1 MTEKVISDAGAG
13 RALFMT
19 RVKLTVHAAS
29 MAFCVG
35 AVPAML
41 LPSVWWMRTLT
52 AHDVDLVKA
61 NILSHVVDQASPRRW
76 RIRDSAGEVKILTVV
91 KSDGELAQWLTPP
104 QFRSV
109 VPDLARPV
117 TAFRYVSWISVG
129 LGLAGYYAVWRSL
142 SRLGRRARENKHVDG
157 AKEIVEPS
165 ELSKAVRRKEPGPY
179 TVLDV
184 ALPIK
189 APMQGVMFVGAQGT
203 GKSLGIHDLMLQ
215 AFARGRK
222 SVIYD
227 HSGEYFRAYF
237 RPGKDLFFNPAMLGS
252 VPWSI
257 FRELENTYDADSL
270 AHAFLPPKGGVVH
283 GASAFFEDAA
293 RTLFSVMVLRLRQR
307 GAVHTRLI
315 SEAILSMPED
325 ELALLIEKSIA
336 SSAVGGDSKGQ
347 RQGVISSIAIY
358 LNGISAVQD
367 GTWTM
372 RQFYEKDDD
381 ARLFLLGTEDT
392 YAMFLPLYRLL
403 ISIAFQTIA
412 SRREVCHE
420 DRYWF
425 FLDEAHVLGDIK
437 LDERQATLR
446 KYGVCVAAGI
456 QADKQFNTSMG
467 ADRAETLMNCF
478 NTTVTLRLN
487 EPNMQERMARRLGKS
502 ETAVVRTGQAI
513 AVTDWRDGGQ
523 LSQDEREKWVVMPSK
538 IGLLENCTAYVQVAG
553 GYSPALVNYQHW
565 LPKWYRPWP
574 RVNRFRERL
583 GDPPRDPRFKIVAAD
598 GQDAI
603 ESVRVEAEALRAEA
617 AAAAAAASVEAG
629 GTPAKPP
636 GKWIVTDLDTGEVLV
651 ATPDAGQENGPSS
664 DRDASQT
671 EYEGLF

>member
-35 AVPAML
+35 ALPAMV
-41 LPSVWWMRTLT
+41 LPSVWWMNTLT

-61 NILSHVVDQASPRRW
+61 NILSHVVDQELPRRW
-76 RIRDSAGEVKILTVV
+76 RIRDGVGENKILTVV

-117 TAFRYVSWISVG
+117 TAFRYVAWVSVG
-129 LGLAGYYAVWRSL
+129 LGAVGYYAVWRSL
-142 SRLGRRARENKHVDG
+142 ARLGRRARENKRVDG
-157 AKEIVEPS
+157 ALDVVSAE
-165 ELSKAVRRKEPGPY
+165 ELTKAVRREEPGPY

-184 ALPIK
+184 ALPRS
-189 APMQGVMFVGAQGT
+189 APMQGIMFVGAQGT
-203 GKSLGIHDLMLQ
+203 GKSLGIHDLMGQ
-215 AFARGRK
+215 VFARGRK

-227 HSGEYFRAYF
+227 HAGEYFRAYY
-237 RPGKDLFFNPAMLGS
+237 RPGKDLFFNPALLGS
-252 VPWSI
+252 VPWSM
-257 FRELENTYDADSL
+257 FMEMENTYDSDTL
-270 AHAFLPPKGGVVH
+270 AHAFLPPKAGVVH

-293 RTLFSVMVLRLRQR
+293 RVLFSVMALRLRQR
-307 GAVHTRLI
+307 GAVYTRLI

-325 ELALLIEKSIA
+325 ELELLIKNSVA

-358 LNGISAVQD
+358 LNGIAAVQD
-367 GTWTM
+367 GTWTL
-372 RQFYEKDDD
+372 REFYEKDDD
-381 ARLFLLGTEDT
+381 TRLFLIGTEDT
-392 YAMFLPLYRLL
+392 YAMFAPLFRLL
-403 ISIAFQTIA
+403 ITMAFQTIA
-412 SRREVCHE
+412 ARREIRHE

-425 FLDEAHVLGDIK
+425 FLDETHVLGDIK
-437 LDERQATLR
+437 LDARQAELR

-502 ETAVVRTGQAI
+502 ETAVVRAGQAI

-538 IGLLENCTAYVQVAG
+538 IGLLKNCMAYVQVAG
-553 GYSPALVNYQHW
+553 DFPPALVNYRHW
-565 LPKWYRPWP
+565 LPRWYRPWP
-574 RVNRFRERL
+574 RTLRFRERQP
-583 GDPPRDPRFKIVAAD
+583 DPPRDPRFKISAAD

-603 ESVRVEAEALRAEA
+603 ESVRAEAEAMKAQA
-617 AAAAAAASVEAG
+617 AAAAAATGPTAAV
-629 GTPAKPP
+629 TTQ
-636 GKWIVTDLDTGEVLV
+636 GKWIVTDLDTGEVMLPTADV
-651 ATPDAGQENGPSS
+651 GCADGRNDGREPVSQES
-664 DRDASQT
+664 
-671 EYEGLF
+671 EGLF